1 MKCFVVTKK
10 HIAAALSAAV
20 IIPLSVFAIKN
31 TSREAAAPVFKLA
44 ASEILSEAL
53 PTNDDPSIITKLKDF
68 FEKEKNK
75 KSADIISEFAPIF
88 PEAAETHQPEEAKQD
103 TPETEPAPPEETAIP
118 EPTPEPVP
126 IQIEEKTTS
135 SNAAQIKNDTSYEIN
150 AEDFADEQLEFPQTA
165 EVLIVHTH
173 TTESYA
179 PENSVTEIDNSR
191 SVDEQKNIVAV
202 GETIREQLEGMGI
215 KVIHDKTVHDY
226 PSYQGAYGRS
236 LTTIKKNAESN
247 KNICII
253 LDVHRDAIVKSDGT
267 RVKLSAEVAGKKCAQ
282 VMIVCGTNGTGLSH
296 PGWQN
301 NLNFAVKIQ
310 NKAAELY
317 PGLMRP
323 INLREERFNQHI
335 TSGSLI
341 LEIGTN
347 GNTLTEAKNGA
358 ALAADALGRVI
369 LEGMK

>member
-10 HIAAALSAAV
+10 HIAAVLSAAV
-20 IIPLSVFAIKN
+20 IIPLSVFAVKN
-31 TSREAAAPVFKLA
+31 TSREAAVPVFRTT
-44 ASEILSEAL
+44 ASDILSEAL
-53 PTNDDPSIITKLKDF
+53 PTNDDPTIITKLKNF

-88 PEAAETHQPEEAKQD
+88 PESTEKQQSEEAEHE
-103 TPETEPAPPEETAIP
+103 TPEPAPPAETVPP
-118 EPTPEPVP
+118 EPTSEPVP
-126 IQIEEKTTS
+126 IQIEEKTTA
-135 SNAAQIKNDTSYEIN
+135 SNAAQIKNDTSYEIHT
-150 AEDFADEQLEFPQTA
+150 EDFAGEPLKFPKTA

-179 PENSVTEIDNSR
+179 PENSKTETDNSR
-191 SVDEQKNIVAV
+191 SVDEEKNMIAV
-202 GETIREQLEGMGI
+202 GEIVREQLEGMGI

-236 LTTIKKNAESN
+236 LTTIKKHTESD
-247 KNICII
+247 KNICIV
-253 LDVHRDAIVKSDGT
+253 LDIHRDAIVKSDGT
-267 RVKLSAEVAGKKCAQ
+267 RVKLTADAAGKKCAQ

-301 NLNFAVKIQ
+301 NFNFAVKIQ
-310 NKAAELY
+310 SKAAELY

-335 TSGSLI
+335 TTGSLI

-358 ALAADALGRVI
+358 ALVADALGKVI
-369 LEGMK
+369 LNSIK